1 MTKWAAKVRKELSGT
16 GESLVMRVYGEDM
29 TIIRKK
35 ADEVQKVLAG
45 VAGVVDAR
53 VQYPEEMPAL
63 EIEVNLDKA
72 KHYGLKPG
80 DVRRAATTLVSGLE
94 AGNLCE
100 QPKVRD

>member
-1 MTKWAAKVRKELSGT
+1 
-16 GESLVMRVYGEDM
+16 MRVYGEDM

-63 EIEVNLDKA
+63 EIEVYLDKA
-72 KHYGLKPG
+72 KHYGLKPAY
-80 DVRRAATTLVSGLE
+80 VRWAATTQVSGFVV
-94 AGNLCE
+94 GNLFDE
-100 QPKVRD
+100 QSVFDVVAWGTDNTRRIVTSINE